1 MTVRFT
7 ATVPVAGA
15 AEAEAVETEADPLA
29 EPVGDGADD
38 LVPVDGSEG
47 LGAGCPS
54 EPRPVQAA
62 RARSG
67 IAARNVRRSTMQRVY
82 EKAKS
87 SQGQVMTGSP
97 FAADIF
103 GPNFELADGG
113 QIRASSGWMPLSA
126 MLTSEAVMERV
137 RNTRDAIGGI
147 GDGPRQVRAV
157 ASTMAL
163 GLFSRLLSPVLGA
176 AVLGSVTLPADPR
189 TTWLRRV
196 QRGPIPLATTAAP
209 TRADPLAALEG
220 LVLPLVTLISQSCRL
235 SRKVLIGDVA
245 AAVVGSCEVIGA
257 ARPDLAGAAQTIRA
271 GLLTTP
277 QLRGSGTTEGP
288 FVRSSCCLIWQLP
301 MHYICSNCVLV
312 DADTRM
318 VRQRDDDRAGSAGF
332 QRRYR
337 RQLEEAERTHTWRGT
352 PPHEHQDREPSS

>member
-1 MTVRFT
+1 M
-7 ATVPVAGA
+7 
-15 AEAEAVETEADPLA
+15 VETEADPLA
-29 EPVGDGADD
+29 GPVGDGADE
-38 LVPVDGSEG
+38 LGPVDGSEG

-82 EKAKS
+82 ERAKS

-97 FAADIF
+97 FAADVF
-103 GPNFELADGG
+103 GPNFELADA
-113 QIRASSGWMPLSA
+113 QISASSGWMPLSA
-126 MLTSEAVMERV
+126 MLTPEAVMERV

-147 GDGPRQVRAV
+147 GDGPRQIRAV

-163 GLFSRLLSPVLGA
+163 GLFSRLISPVLGA

-196 QRGPIPLATTAAP
+196 RRGAIPLATTAVP

-220 LVLPLVTLISQSCRL
+220 LVLPLVPVISQSCRL

-257 ARPDLAGAAQTIRA
+257 ARPDLVGAAQAIRA
-271 GLLTTP
+271 RLLTTP

-301 MHYICSNCVLV
+301 MHYICSSCVLV

-332 QRRYR
+332 HRRYR
-337 RQLEEAERTHTWRGT
+337 RQLEEAERTHTWQGT
-352 PPHEHQDREPSS
+352 PPQEYQDGEPSRRAHHT